1 MKSKRNQPLE
11 APNQDRRI
19 TVSPSLPDL
28 SVMAKSIAGSKMF
41 GIQNEDQAMAL
52 MLLCQAEGIHPVMA
66 LRRYHIIEGKPAMR
80 ADALQGEFE
89 REGAILWHERD
100 EKVCAATFFRDK
112 TKADE
117 KAIERAKSR
126 YEVLVAGKSEAPF
139 AAIGE
144 LTIVRTLADAIEKKL
159 AMSYDQDRKE
169 WKMKKNWRQSP
180 RQMLHWR
187 CLTEGVRAM
196 NPGLVAGVYTE
207 DEVLDMQPNEF
218 DQRPASEVAER
229 NVREATANANGD
241 AMRDAIITREIM
253 KEDEPNKD
261 YGTYGPKVV
270 TKDNYKERISH
281 VGKAEGRILGRKV
294 GEMEP
299 PVIKWM
305 FTKWREG
312 LQPSA
317 TDDDMQLKKAIE
329 FAHEDLGRPSGEVEK
344 QPGGSVADTSAQPA
358 HSDVGAKQAAITDL
372 LGRFENLVLT
382 EEVGMKYMIQ
392 FGLANEGWTK
402 LDQMPVNILLYLCTP
417 QGWGTWKEH
426 YETAVK
432 PKVSPTIRKGA
443 KKKK

>member
-1 MKSKRNQPLE
+1 M
-11 APNQDRRI
+11 A
-19 TVSPSLPDL
+19 T
-28 SVMAKSIAGSKMF
+28 MAKSIAGSKMF
-41 GIQNEDQAMAL
+41 GIANEDQAMAL
-52 MLLCQAEGIHPVMA
+52 MLLCQAEGIHPIMA

-89 REGAILWHERD
+89 RDGAILWHERD
-100 EKVCAATFFRDK
+100 EKMCGATFFRDK
-112 TKADE
+112 TKVDD
-117 KAIERAKSR
+117 KAIERAKKR
-126 YEVLVAGKSEAPF
+126 YEAISKGNTEAPY

-144 LTIVRTLADAIEKKL
+144 MTIVRTLADAIEKKL

-207 DEVLDMQPNEF
+207 DEVLDMQPSETY
-218 DQRPASEVAER
+218 DQRPVSEVAER
-229 NVREATANANGD
+229 NVKEATANATHGVVKTD
-241 AMRDAIITREIM
+241 TGVRIDPP
-253 KEDEPNKD
+253 DH
-261 YGTYGPKVV
+261 GTYGPKVV
-270 TKDNYKERISH
+270 TKDNYKDRISH
-281 VGKAEGRILGRKV
+281 IGKAEGRILGRKV

-329 FAHEDLGRPSGEVEK
+329 FAHEDLSSNVENAPTDTNPRRGNVDSGSTGPES
-344 QPGGSVADTSAQPA
+344 GSSAPPA
-358 HSDVGAKQAAITDL
+358 HSDIGAKQAAITDL
-372 LGRFENLVLT
+372 LSRFEDLAVT

-402 LDQMPVNILLYLCTP
+402 LDQMPENILLYLCTP

-426 YETAVK
+426 YNEQVK
-432 PKVSPTIRKGA
+432 PTVSPPIPAKRGR
-443 KKKK
+443 KKK